1 MHFGAANIQTLHT
14 PLSHLNLPS
23 NRWRRGSMLA
33 SGMGGIV
40 FWEWLSTQESFIGSF
55 SDAVAINAGLED
67 LQTRIN
73 HVDSQ
78 VA

>member
-1 MHFGAANIQTLHT
+1 
-14 PLSHLNLPS
+14 
-23 NRWRRGSMLA
+23 MLA

-40 FWEWLSTQESFIGSF
+40 FWEWLSTQESVIGSF

-73 HVDSQ
+73 PNHMLTFQ
-78 VA
+78 QHP